1 MIHRCLDISAH
12 VTTRPSS
19 RQLGS
24 DFETTRPMCRDRSAP
39 GLKQLGP
46 GVEIY
51 SNALMIAY
59 VERCIII
66 MYVYVIIYIY
76 YYLLLANGTK
86 ISSWRVFFYSG
97 HQLSNTF

>member
-66 MYVYVIIYIY
+66 MYVYIIIYI
-76 YYLLLANGTK
+76 LLLSIARQWHQN
-86 ISSWRVFFYSG
+86 IILASVF
-97 HQLSNTF
+97 L